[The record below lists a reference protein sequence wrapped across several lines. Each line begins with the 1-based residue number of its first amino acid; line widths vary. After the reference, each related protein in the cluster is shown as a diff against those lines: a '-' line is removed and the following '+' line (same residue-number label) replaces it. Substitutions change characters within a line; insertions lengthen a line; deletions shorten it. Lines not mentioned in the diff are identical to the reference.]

1 MRLYLWRQDIQELN
15 GVSAKTAL
23 EIMTDIRNTY
33 HLPKKHYVSVKA
45 YCKYFSVDKD
55 DVYEVFDRR
64 RLSS

>member
-23 EIMTDIRNTY
+23 NIITDIRNTY
-33 HLPKKHYVSVKA
+33 RLPKKHYVSVKA
-45 YCKYFSVDKD
+45 YCKYFSVDKED
-55 DVYEVFDRR
+55 IYEVFDRR